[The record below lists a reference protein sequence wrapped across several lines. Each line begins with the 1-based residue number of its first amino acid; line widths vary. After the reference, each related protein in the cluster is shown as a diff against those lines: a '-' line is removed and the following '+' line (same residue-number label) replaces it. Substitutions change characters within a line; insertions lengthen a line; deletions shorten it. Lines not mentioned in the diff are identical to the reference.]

1 GMPECD
7 RFGAATLQ
15 LHEQVPLRLFRLHGD
30 ARRST
35 NSATRGEPDR
45 NKWHTIASR
54 SAGIDPQASD
64 RVAKLE
70 VAPSLSRRGLPFCEG
85 VDGKG
90 LLGLLRLPR
99 GSDKRG
105 CARRVGSAELSRY
118 LSHPLAAVRILVR
131 EVRSTARFPDC
142 SIGGRRAMRNA
153 RSLNALSG
161 IWVLVFAAPLRTPA
175 KALSPCSPFYN
186 PT

>member
-1 GMPECD
+1 
-7 RFGAATLQ
+7 
-15 LHEQVPLRLFRLHGD
+15 
-30 ARRST
+30 
-35 NSATRGEPDR
+35 
-45 NKWHTIASR
+45 
-54 SAGIDPQASD
+54 D

-70 VAPSLSRRGLPFCEG
+70 VAPSLWRRGLPFCEG

-99 GSDKRG
+99 GSDNRG

-118 LSHPLAAVRILVR
+118 LSHPLAAARILVR

-161 IWVLVFAAPLRTPA
+161 IWVLVLAAALCAPA
-175 KALSPCSPFYN
+175 KADDQSSAFYKQKCAACHGQDGKGDSVAGKN
-186 PT
+186 MKVRSFADPEVV